1 MTWLILIVLL
11 FQIAVLVIAFLETKN
26 LFLIKKAVE
35 DLILKFV
42 ESNQI
47 FYEHQKAF
55 MKTIT
60 SHLDQSNR
68 QLKEIA
74 SIKNSASEI
83 SNILPIISDTS
94 KNINEMS
101 KIIKDIN
108 TLTKTVIK
116 MEAYNKKI
124 MDSVERL
131 DSISKS
137 LITIS
142 KSMGK

>member
-1 MTWLILIVLL
+1 
-11 FQIAVLVIAFLETKN
+11 
-26 LFLIKKAVE
+26 
-35 DLILKFV
+35 
-42 ESNQI
+42 
-47 FYEHQKAF
+47 

-83 SNILPIISDTS
+83 SNILPVISDTS

>member
-1 MTWLILIVLL
+1 MTWLIGIILL
-11 FQIAVLVIAFLETKN
+11 FQVVVLIIAYLETKN

-35 DLILKFV
+35 ELILKFV
-42 ESNQI
+42 ESNQL
-47 FYEHQKAF
+47 FYEHQKTF
-55 MKTIT
+55 IKTIT
-60 SHLDQSNR
+60 GNLDQSNR
-68 QLKEIA
+68 QLKELT

-83 SNILPIISDTS
+83 SNIIPIISDTS

-108 TLTKTVIK
+108 ILTKTVIK
-116 MEAYNKKI
+116 METYNKKI